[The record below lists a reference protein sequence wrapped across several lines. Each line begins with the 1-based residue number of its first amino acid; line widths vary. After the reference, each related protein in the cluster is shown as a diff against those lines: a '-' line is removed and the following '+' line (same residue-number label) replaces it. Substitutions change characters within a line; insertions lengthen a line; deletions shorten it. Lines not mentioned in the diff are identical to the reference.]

1 MINNA
6 DITIISKARTE
17 EDCDETEF
25 FTVGS
30 FSETEKGFVVK
41 YSENADIGYDSC
53 SITMT
58 INGESVTI
66 ERSAPAPSILTVE
79 KGKKHHCLYGTP
91 YGDFMMGINAFE
103 VRNELTSDGGK
114 LYLKYSIDINSDF
127 VSENELDITI
137 RKDN

>member
-1 MINNA
+1 
-6 DITIISKARTE
+6 
-17 EDCDETEF
+17 
-25 FTVGS
+25 
-30 FSETEKGFVVK
+30 
-41 YSENADIGYDSC
+41 
-53 SITMT
+53 
-58 INGESVTI
+58 
-66 ERSAPAPSILTVE
+66 
-79 KGKKHHCLYGTP
+79 CLYGTP